1 MRLRRTISLLRFAM
15 ATGSSPRQKWALF
28 YHTALKPSLAF
39 RGRAKYDPE
48 RILSFGLHA
57 PGGRTLEV
65 AARDNGVE
73 VNTIAEFLGRQF
85 AIVPP
90 HLPPYQPRVIY
101 DLGANIGI
109 ASLYFST
116 LYPDAR
122 FYGFEPLPANF
133 EVCVRNYRNLKNSQ
147 VFPWAVGDKS
157 GTAMFDCLSDS
168 RGGRLESSLRDPQ
181 LTELGK
187 LEVEIVSIDDL
198 VGRRGLPAPDFLK
211 VDVEGAELDVLRGL
225 EHHHRGIKRLF
236 VETHGPQLRRDCL
249 AWMREHG
256 FTLREAVDETA
267 LWGDRL

>member
-1 MRLRRTISLLRFAM
+1 MVSLLRFAVM
-15 ATGSSPRQKWALF
+15 TGSSTQQKWSLF

-39 RGRAKYDPE
+39 RRWAQYDPE
-48 RILSFGLHA
+48 RILSFEIKA
-57 PGGRTLEV
+57 PDGRKLDV

-90 HLPPYQPRVIY
+90 QLPPYQPKVVY

-116 LYPDAR
+116 LYPNAS

-133 EVCVRNYRNLKNSQ
+133 EVCLRNYRNLKNSR

-157 GTAMFDCLSDS
+157 GTAEFDCLNDS
-168 RGGRLESSLRDPQ
+168 RGGRLHSSLRDPR
-181 LTELGK
+181 LTEVGK
-187 LEVEIVSIDDL
+187 LEVEVVSLDDL
-198 VGRRGLPAPDFLK
+198 IGKRGLPAPDFLK

-225 EHHHRGIKRLF
+225 EHQFHHIKRLF

-249 AWMREHG
+249 AWMRERG
-256 FTLREAVDETA
+256 FILHEAVDETA
-267 LWGDRL
+267 LWGDRLE